1 MPQNFFIFRNYTVE
15 PLFDHLEGC
24 SFSGYNE
31 IGFSAGFKYYV
42 WFYLMPM
49 GANRDS
55 LAAEIDFYR
64 QRLNHVLNQVPET
77 TPIICFTLWNTV
89 PEGFAMP
96 DPVHGAVRDY
106 NNHVFNLAK
115 ENRQIKVVDFS
126 TFASGYGT
134 KELIDKRHFYLSQVP
149 VSPRL
154 ARNFNQWFQQKI
166 RAIEGIRKKCLVLD
180 MDNTL
185 WGGILGED
193 GVSGIQLGNTYP
205 GNCYRDFQSW
215 IKEIKNTGVIL
226 ALCSKNNPEDVQQA
240 FSQRDEMVLKSADF
254 SALRISWK
262 NKAENLI
269 EIAQE
274 LNIGIDSLVFI
285 DDSPFEREQ
294 VKSMLPD
301 VVVPDFP
308 KQPYLLVDFIQEVYN
323 QWFQVYELTEEDK
336 SKSVQYQQNAQ
347 RRQLLNAFDTEE
359 QFLKEMDIKLT
370 ISENNPV
377 HIPRIAQM
385 TQKTNQF
392 NLTTK
397 RYTEAEINN
406 LISKGYLV
414 WDVAVSDKFGD
425 NGITALAIVKTEGLT
440 AEIESFMLSCRILGR
455 GIENAF
461 LNVVLNSLFEK
472 GIREITAS
480 FIPTAKNVQVE
491 KFYDRNGFEMIEAV
505 NKAEKKYYRIFLTD
519 KKIIGILYEVAMQGS

>member
-1 MPQNFFIFRNYTVE
+1 MSQNFFIFRNYTVE

-42 WFYLMPM
+42 WFYFMPS
-49 GANRDS
+49 GANRTALS
-55 LAAEIDFYR
+55 AEIDFFK
-64 QRLNHVLNQVPET
+64 QRLIHVAGHIPNTASLLCITIWNT
-77 TPIICFTLWNTV
+77 TPIGFTT
-89 PEGFAMP
+89 A
-96 DPVHGAVRDY
+96 DPIGEAIKSY
-106 NNHVFNLAK
+106 NDSIFELAAG
-115 ENRQIKVVDFS
+115 NRQIKVLDFS
-126 TFASGYGT
+126 TFASEYGL

-154 ARNFNQWFQQKI
+154 ARNFNQWFLQKI
-166 RAIEGIRKKCLVLD
+166 SAIEGVRKKCLVLD
-180 MDNTL
+180 LDNTL

-193 GVSGIQLGNTYP
+193 GISGIQLGNTYP

-215 IKEIKNTGVIL
+215 IKEIQNTGVIL

-254 SALRISWK
+254 SALRINWK
-262 NKAENLI
+262 NKPDNII
-269 EIAQE
+269 ELAHE

-294 VKSMLPD
+294 VKSMLPE

-347 RRQLLNAFDTEE
+347 RRQLLNAFDTEV

-440 AEIESFMLSCRILGR
+440 AEIDNYMLSCRILGR

-461 LNVVLNSLFEK
+461 LSTVLNKLFEK
-472 GIREITAS
+472 GIREVKAS
-480 FIPTAKNVQVE
+480 FIPTAKNGQVE
-491 KFYDRNGFEMIEAV
+491 NFYKRNGFELIDVQNTNRKDHHLALT
-505 NKAEKKYYRIFLTD
+505 KKLNMSDLYT
-519 KKIIGILYEVAMQGS
+519 IIQQ

>member
-1 MPQNFFIFRNYTVE
+1 
-15 PLFDHLEGC
+15 
-24 SFSGYNE
+24 
-31 IGFSAGFKYYV
+31 
-42 WFYLMPM
+42 
-49 GANRDS
+49 
-55 LAAEIDFYR
+55 
-64 QRLNHVLNQVPET
+64 
-77 TPIICFTLWNTV
+77 
-89 PEGFAMP
+89 MP

-154 ARNFNQWFQQKI
+154 ARNFNQWFLQKI

-215 IKEIKNTGVIL
+215 IKEIQNTGVIL

-397 RYTEAEINN
+397 RYTPADINN

-440 AEIESFMLSCRILGR
+440 AEIDSFMLSCRILGR